1 MALNNVTGQFTQANL
16 EALAFD
22 THKKS
27 FLTACGQFGGRPYES
42 VNVFIKKVNDQ
53 QIVTSVSNW
62 NCAKIV
68 VEALLTE
75 EAAVSR
81 QRWEIDVD
89 NFPNVAYWS
98 EQDAVEPRP
107 MQRYKEATLRIPEVA
122 EVAARDAVGD
132 PADPVNYRPAVLHQ
146 ARIPEV
152 PADPGQP
159 ELPPIRREPAVT
171 AEKCLRHYLFNAF
184 DKTMDPNA
192 ARTRFDQYRKQDKN
206 TTLRCFLNQL
216 FVACGKYHAVRY
228 TEEERRSEAY
238 KKIFNREMMDTA
250 VSGCN
255 IQFRRYFENYNTTKE
270 EDQKITDFRQ
280 FEQLAIQWESGTE
293 EGQELQKRANVFK
306 LVSAVERPM
315 EPPAIEPYDQEF
327 SLSSAAERGGGRGP
341 RGQRRG
347 SRAMSAGAMSRP
359 GGRGF
364 PPRARA
370 IIGTPGLPPDPITDS
385 RYPDYWKDPP
395 KHLQALGNLCFFC
408 GCAGHGRP
416 FCPHLRRRRKEGEK
430 DIPCLQNRGSVKSFS
445 QIKRD
450 KIIASA
456 MAGQARSEGFD
467 SHAHQRQMAGE
478 SQATRGMAAPA
489 MSSTPTSIAS
499 VVAQRASRAVENM
512 SDLTL
517 SEIFRA
523 SSIQEAQRQLQ
534 PQSLAANPSQ
544 QGFPNAGAIVPFGN
558 NYHHAAMQPADVQ
571 SVGSVPYSQL

>member
-1 MALNNVTGQFTQANL
+1 MAMSSVSGQFTQANL

-42 VNVFIKKVNDQ
+42 VNAFIKKVNDQ

-68 VEALLTE
+68 VEALLTD

-81 QRWEIDVD
+81 QRWEMDVD
-89 NFPNVAYWS
+89 NFPNVAYWG
-98 EQDAVEPRP
+98 EQEEVLPRP
-107 MQRYKEATLRIPEVA
+107 RQL
-122 EVAARDAVGD
+122 
-132 PADPVNYRPAVLHQ
+132 YRPPAPK
-146 ARIPEV
+146 IPEV
-152 PADPGQP
+152 PERQAVNAVGVPEDGENYRAPIPYQARVPEVPEDPGQP
-159 ELPPIRREPAVT
+159 ELPAIRQEPAVT
-171 AEKCLRHYLFNAF
+171 ADKCLRHYLFYAF

-192 ARTRFDQYRKQDKN
+192 ARTRFDQFRKQDKN
-206 TTLRCFLNQL
+206 TTLRCYLNQL

-228 TEEERRSEAY
+228 TDEERRSEGY

-255 IQFRRYFENYNTTKE
+255 IQFRRYFENYNTTKQ
-270 EDQKITDFRQ
+270 EDQKITDFRR

-306 LVSAVERPM
+306 LVSAVERPI
-315 EPPAIEPYDQEF
+315 EAPAFDPYDQEF
-327 SLSSAAERGGGRGP
+327 SLASAAERGGGRGP

-347 SRAMSAGAMSRP
+347 GRALSAGAMSRP
-359 GGRGF
+359 GGRGM
-364 PPRARA
+364 PPRGRP
-370 IIGTPGLPPDPITDS
+370 IMGTPGLPPEPITDS

-395 KHLQALGNLCFFC
+395 KHLQGLGNLCFFC
-408 GCAGHGRP
+408 GCAGHSRP

-467 SHAHQRQMAGE
+467 SYAQPRQMAGE
-478 SQATRGMAAPA
+478 SQAIKGMAAQP
-489 MSSTPTSIAS
+489 MSSTPPSVASI
-499 VVAQRASRAVENM
+499 VAQRASRAVENM

-523 SSIQEAQRQLQ
+523 SSIQEAQRQSQ
-534 PQSLAANPSQ
+534 PQSLPTNLSQ